1 MTSET
6 PEQRRHREY
15 REQRLYICRRVVTYI
30 EEGGVITD
38 EVDEAITALAAACS
52 VAEDDILLDKGR
64 GPGDPMPGS
73 AEDD

>member
-15 REQRLYICRRVVTYI
+15 REQRLYLCRRVVTYI

-52 VAEDDILLDKGR
+52 AVEDDILLDEGR
-64 GPGDPMPGS
+64 APGDSMPGDD
-73 AEDD
+73 EDD